1 MDLEQPE
8 SLMLVGQQHLWGAGD
23 HMAPKR
29 HVSFLESCKSGLTHV
44 SIPCHPLAKILPTV
58 RFQVNTRVRNPVIFF
73 SRAAHSLGG
82 ATPRLRLSFHLCKMG
97 VRPPTPLVAM
107 KSFVRWKVEG
117 AFF

>member
-23 HMAPKR
+23 HMARKR

-58 RFQVNTRVRNPVIFF
+58 RFQVNARVRKPVLFF
-73 SRAAHSLGG
+73 SWAAHSLGG
-82 ATPRLRLSFHLCKMG
+82 ATPRLRLSSTSVKWG
-97 VRPPTPLVAM
+97 DTRQRPWWP
-107 KSFVRWKVEG
+107 
-117 AFF
+117 